1 MSEDS
6 KDLVK
11 QVDSRYSEHEYETGL
26 RVIHEDAVKD
36 PGLEPHR
43 VRMTDQSVKHEKN
56 AVRQV
61 TLLFDMSMLG
71 SAFALYSY
79 FAFPIVVGDMNS
91 VRLNT
96 LFLGLGI
103 TFGLFGIGVGAVH
116 WAKTLMPDNEVSEE
130 RHLTRGSDE
139 KRAAAIEIIN
149 LANQESGFS
158 RRKLIRRTLYGAL
171 ALFPLP
177 GLIIF
182 GDLGPNVNDKLRH
195 TAWKPG
201 TRLARDPNGRPIKA
215 SDVTIGS
222 VYHVVPEGLMPG
234 EHGYLEEKA
243 KAAVL
248 LVRVDPS
255 ELIETEERA
264 SWSYQGI
271 VAYSKICTHV
281 GCPVALYEQHTHH
294 LLCPCH
300 QSTFDLVDGCKVVF
314 GPATRALPQLPI
326 TVDDE
331 GYLIAQSD
339 FHEPVGPSFWDRSV
353 K

>member
-1 MSEDS
+1 MSEES
-6 KDLVK
+6 KDLAK
-11 QVDSRYSEHEYETGL
+11 TADSRFSDHEYELGL
-26 RVIHEDAVKD
+26 RVTHEDAVVD

-43 VRMTDQSVKHEKN
+43 VRMTDKSVKHEKN

-61 TLLFDMSMLG
+61 TTLFVLSMLG
-71 SAFALYSY
+71 SAFALYAY
-79 FAFPIVVGDMNS
+79 FAFPIELGNMAS
-91 VRLNT
+91 VRSNT

-103 TFGLFGIGVGAVH
+103 TLGLLGIGIGAVH

-139 KRAAAIEIIN
+139 KRAAAVEIIN

-171 ALFPLP
+171 AFFPLP

-182 GDLGPNVNDKLRH
+182 GDLGPSVNAKLRH
-195 TAWKPG
+195 TAWKKG
-201 TRLARDPNGRPIKA
+201 TRLARDPNGRAIKA
-215 SDVTIGS
+215 SDVTVGS
-222 VYHVVPEGLMPG
+222 VFHVIPDGLMP
-234 EHGYLEEKA
+234 EDEGYLQEKA

-248 LVRVDPS
+248 LVRVDPGD
-255 ELIETEERA
+255 LIETEERK

-300 QSTFDLVDGCKVVF
+300 QSTFDLVNGCKVVF
-314 GPATRALPQLPI
+314 GPATRPLPQLPI
-326 TVDDE
+326 TIDDE

>member
-1 MSEDS
+1 MSEKS
-6 KDLVK
+6 KEVAK
-11 QVDSRYSEHEYETGL
+11 QSGPYSDHEYDAGL
-26 RVIHEDAVKD
+26 RVIHADAVAD
-36 PGLEPHR
+36 PGIELHR
-43 VRMTDQSVKHEKN
+43 VRMTDKSPKHEKN

-61 TLLFDMSMLG
+61 AALFTLSMLG
-71 SAFALYSY
+71 SALALYAY
-79 FAFPIVVGDMNS
+79 FAFPISEDLTT

-96 LFLGLGI
+96 LFLGVGITLGLLGI
-103 TFGLFGIGVGAVH
+103 GIGAVH

-158 RRKLIRRTLYGAL
+158 RRKLIRRTLYGSL

-177 GLIIF
+177 GIILF
-182 GDLGPNVNDKLRH
+182 ADLGPNLGDKLRH
-195 TAWKPG
+195 TAWKQG
-201 TRLARDPNGRPIKA
+201 TRLTKDPYGSPIKA
-215 SDVTIGS
+215 SEVTIGS
-222 VYHVVPEGLMPG
+222 VFHVIPEGLMPG
-234 EHGYLEEKA
+234 EENYLEEKA

-248 LVRVDPS
+248 LVRVDPD

-300 QSTFDLVDGCKVVF
+300 QSTFDLVNGCKVIF
-314 GPATRALPQLPI
+314 GPATRPLPQLPI
-326 TVDDE
+326 TVDAE

-353 K
+353 QQ